1 MEYSDAPVFIVHG
14 DGDMESG
21 TFKAIDGSG
30 ETCTIKSNSDG
41 SVEINGTK
49 YYSASQVDQLISNLN
64 STLRSWATEQF
75 QSKA

>member
-14 DGDMESG
+14 DGDMETG
-21 TFKAIDGSG
+21 TFKAIDGNG
-30 ETCTIKSNSDG
+30 YTCTIKTNSDG
-41 SVEINGTK
+41 SVTINGTK

-75 QSKA
+75 QPKA

>member
-14 DGDMESG
+14 DGDMEYG

-75 QSKA
+75 QPKA

>member
-30 ETCTIKSNSDG
+30 NTCTIQTNSDG

-75 QSKA
+75 QTKA